1 MRQPSSFCRLFSG
14 VGSHPWRL
22 TRWATTSPRELRQ
35 EIRGIRRADAA
46 RVAGQGLTLALATGL
61 FLWVGWLLD
70 NRLGTV
76 PVFTVLGAFVGAAAG
91 LYSLYHHVV
100 LEPRRQREREEHER

>member
-1 MRQPSSFCRLFSG
+1 MGDDKPPRAPAG
-14 VGSHPWRL
+14 DPWN
-22 TRWATTSPRELRQ
+22 P
-35 EIRGIRRADAA
+35 RADAA

-61 FLWVGWLLD
+61 FLWVGWWLD

>member
-1 MRQPSSFCRLFSG
+1 M
-14 VGSHPWRL
+14 
-22 TRWATTSPRELRQ
+22 
-35 EIRGIRRADAA
+35 
-46 RVAGQGLTLALATGL
+46 TLALATGL
-61 FLWVGWLLD
+61 FLWVGWWLD

-91 LYSLYHHVV
+91 LYSLYYHVV

>member
-1 MRQPSSFCRLFSG
+1 
-14 VGSHPWRL
+14 
-22 TRWATTSPRELRQ
+22 
-35 EIRGIRRADAA
+35 
-46 RVAGQGLTLALATGL
+46 
-61 FLWVGWLLD
+61 VGWWLD

>member
-1 MRQPSSFCRLFSG
+1 MGDDRPPRTPARD
-14 VGSHPWRL
+14 PWN
-22 TRWATTSPRELRQ
+22 P
-35 EIRGIRRADAA
+35 RADAA

-61 FLWVGWLLD
+61 FLWVGWWLD

-91 LYSLYHHVV
+91 LYSLYYHVV

>member
-1 MRQPSSFCRLFSG
+1 MGEDKPRRAPSRD
-14 VGSHPWRL
+14 PWN
-22 TRWATTSPRELRQ
+22 P
-35 EIRGIRRADAA
+35 RADAA

-61 FLWVGWLLD
+61 FLWAGWWLD

-76 PVFTVLGAFVGAAAG
+76 PLFTVLGAFVGAAAG
-91 LYSLYHHVV
+91 FYSLYYHVV

>member
-1 MRQPSSFCRLFSG
+1 MPPRTP
-14 VGSHPWRL
+14 VGDPWN
-22 TRWATTSPRELRQ
+22 P
-35 EIRGIRRADAA
+35 RADAA

-61 FLWVGWLLD
+61 FLWVGWWLD

-91 LYSLYHHVV
+91 LYSLYYHVV